1 MISDLELEDIKLVA
15 DELNFDGFKN
25 KTILI
30 SGGTGFIGSFL
41 ISVFKYR
48 NEKYNDNI
56 HVISLSRKG
65 GIDFENIKNVK
76 CDITK
81 DINIDDNI
89 DYIFHLASNTHPKQ
103 YKEDPVGTILT
114 NILGCNNLLKLAVQK
129 KVKRFILASSVEIYG
144 QGPEYP
150 MNEMYS
156 GYIDCN
162 TARSGYNESKR
173 VCEALCQSYNKQ
185 FGIDFVTARFSRLIG
200 PDRKQDTKAISQ
212 FMDKALAN
220 ENIVLKSLGNQLF
233 SYCYISD
240 AVKAVLLIA
249 TKGVSTEAYNI
260 AGEFDDMT
268 LCDYAKFI
276 ANLANINVTFEIEDD
291 DAVSKATY
299 ALLDCSKIKKLGYKP
314 SFSIKEG
321 LRRTYIIRK
330 SWMNN

>member
-129 KVKRFILASSVEIYG
+129 KVK
-144 QGPEYP
+144 
-150 MNEMYS
+150 
-156 GYIDCN
+156 
-162 TARSGYNESKR
+162 
-173 VCEALCQSYNKQ
+173 
-185 FGIDFVTARFSRLIG
+185 
-200 PDRKQDTKAISQ
+200 
-212 FMDKALAN
+212 
-220 ENIVLKSLGNQLF
+220 
-233 SYCYISD
+233 
-240 AVKAVLLIA
+240 
-249 TKGVSTEAYNI
+249 
-260 AGEFDDMT
+260 
-268 LCDYAKFI
+268 
-276 ANLANINVTFEIEDD
+276 
-291 DAVSKATY
+291 
-299 ALLDCSKIKKLGYKP
+299 
-314 SFSIKEG
+314 
-321 LRRTYIIRK
+321 
-330 SWMNN
+330 